1 MEKLSEFD
9 KIRFFREEVKHEF
22 NLLATRSTI
31 LITCQSFLILPFA
44 ILNTA
49 GNFRS
54 VLVPIYIVAVLG
66 IFIALILME
75 PIKAAH
81 RTIEKWV
88 LKQRGLLKVSEGLR
102 ELMID
107 RDMIPGVE
115 KELERDRD
123 HVRSLAFSKYS
134 PWTFCLFWFAAI
146 AWTTIRALIGF

>member
-1 MEKLSEFD
+1 MEKLSDLD

-22 NLLATRSTI
+22 NLLAMRSTV

-44 ILNTA
+44 IFNTA

-81 RTIEKWV
+81 RTIEKWI
-88 LKQRGLLKVSEGLR
+88 LKQRSLLKVSEELR

-115 KELERDRD
+115 KELYRDRD
-123 HVRSLAFSKYS
+123 HVKSLAFSKYG
-134 PWTFCLFWFAAI
+134 PWAFCLFWFAAV
-146 AWTTIRALIGF
+146 AWTTIRALLGF